1 MAEVRNVRV
10 KRHKGVLG
18 RKSTPKCWGGKVE
31 GLMCQIKQ
39 TKFSP
44 YTP

>member
-1 MAEVRNVRV
+1 MGAG
-10 KRHKGVLG
+10 KREH
-18 RKSTPKCWGGKVE
+18 PKCGGGKVE